1 VKVERVCE
9 SMLVIDFCH
18 DSHVVLDICGNIK
31 HSLIAKASGPD
42 GERVTS
48 IILLLS
54 IIEDNLYVGGPL
66 IIPIDGHLSSWKHDS
81 INFA

>member
-1 VKVERVCE
+1 MQIERVRE
-9 SMLVIDFCH
+9 SMLIIDFCH
-18 DSHVVLDICGNIK
+18 DSHVILDICSQVE

-42 GERVTS
+42 GERVTP

-54 IIEDNLYVGGPL
+54 VIEDNLYIGGPL
-66 IIPIDGHLSSWKHDS
+66 IISVNGHLSTWKHDS